1 MNVNNRHRLVLSGIL
16 YNERMMTMNFVI
28 RKADRSDL
36 TDILALTYSHPPVI
50 DRALAERFDCI
61 LSQTGY
67 CLLAAFM
74 NGRLAGLLSVSVT
87 DGIGKQFPFAV
98 TDSGIIGGEFQGM
111 GIENALIAQAEYIAA
126 EYGCKSI
133 RCK

>member
-1 MNVNNRHRLVLSGIL
+1 MTVNFI
-16 YNERMMTMNFVI
+16 I
-28 RKADRSDL
+28 RKADRGDL
-36 TDILALTYSHPPVI
+36 KDILSLTYSVPPVI
-50 DRALAERFDCI
+50 DRELVDRFDGI

-87 DGIGKQFPFAV
+87 DGIGRQYPFAV
-98 TDSGIIGGEFQGM
+98 TDSGIIGGDFQGL
-111 GIENALIAQAEYIAA
+111 GIEDALIARAQYVAA

-133 RCK
+133 RSK